1 MVFSGGFHYFSGWK
15 SPQAMKPTP
24 EDMSALARKVAD
36 AEAKLQELGWQID
49 EIGQPAAHELQR
61 RLDALKIEENALK
74 RNLAELL
81 GMGEPDEKRMEKVE
95 ALLRYIQR
103 EESSVGHDA
112 DFLHQSG
119 HTTAEFAAQAGSML
133 VDLCMRGLKRIVGD
147 HHPLGMSVFVNHSRE
162 NIEDLYG
169 LSGKDGGNSSV

>member
-1 MVFSGGFHYFSGWK
+1 
-15 SPQAMKPTP
+15 MKPTP

-36 AEAKLQELGWQID
+36 AEAKLQELGWEID
-49 EIGQPAAHELQR
+49 EIGQPAAHELKR

-81 GMGEPDEKRMEKVE
+81 GMDGPDGKRMEKVE

-103 EESSVGHDA
+103 EESSVEHDA
-112 DFLHQSG
+112 HFLHQSG
-119 HTTAEFAAQAGSML
+119 HTTAEFAAQAGSKL
-133 VDLCMRGLKRIVGD
+133 VDLCVRGLKRIVGD

-162 NIEDLYG
+162 NLKDLYG
-169 LSGKDGGNSSV
+169 LGGEDKENGVV